1 MSIPGIFSRKN
12 RILLAEL
19 VRTDFKLR
27 YEHSVLGYIWSVLNP
42 LLLFGVLYLVF
53 GVFLNVGRG
62 VENFPVFLLTG
73 IVLWRFFTEATKGG
87 LNAIVQRGGLIR
99 KINFPKYIIVISGTI
114 SALINLVI
122 NLFVVFVFMLISDV
136 SIDISVLWI
145 LIYIVELY
153 VLALGVS
160 FALSTANVFFRDISN
175 IWEVVLAAGIYAA
188 PIIYPLQIVADRNLL
203 AAELLI
209 LNPIAQIIQDVR
221 YHLITDQTLTLSD
234 LHEGLTFFIPF
245 LLVIVVF
252 IAGSLYFKKKSA
264 LFAER
269 V

>member
-1 MSIPGIFSRKN
+1 MNLLGIFRKKN
-12 RILLAEL
+12 RVLLVEL

-62 VENFPVFLLTG
+62 VDNFPVFLLTG

-87 LNAIVQRGGLIR
+87 LNAIIQRGGLIR

-122 NLFVVFVFMLISDV
+122 NLFIVLIFMMISNV
-136 SIDISVLWI
+136 SIGLSALWI
-145 LIYIVELY
+145 IFYIAELY
-153 VLALGVS
+153 IFALGVS
-160 FALSTANVFFRDISN
+160 FLLSTANVFLRDVSN
-175 IWEVVLAAGIYAA
+175 IWEVVLQAGIYAT

-203 AAELLI
+203 AGQLLV
-209 LNPIAQIIQDVR
+209 LNPIAQIVQDVR
-221 YHLITDQTLTLSD
+221 FHLISEDTLTASAILNGT
-234 LHEGLTFFIPF
+234 LAFAPF
-245 LLVIVVF
+245 AIVAVIF
-252 IAGSLYFKKKSA
+252 IAGALYFKNKSA
-264 LFAER
+264 IFAER